1 MLYQQINQ
9 NKRRTF
15 YVLLFF
21 FILTSL
27 VGGAIG
33 YLFAHNF
40 IIGVIAALIIT
51 LIYSII
57 SINNS
62 IDTIMKLN
70 SAHEITNI
78 NDDRYKELKNV
89 ISDMALVARIPIP
102 RIFIINDDSPNAFAT
117 GNNPNNSAI
126 AVTSGLLNI
135 MNRDELEGVIGHEVS
150 HIRNYD
156 IRLQTISLALTSA
169 ISLLVNFGSQFL
181 WNLGFDE
188 DNNESSNNLFI
199 IFISIILIILG
210 PLAST
215 IAQMALSRNR
225 EFLADAGSVELTR
238 NPQELINALKKLD
251 KTEPMKKVN
260 YSSSALYISDPIKK
274 DSWWNH
280 LFDTHPS
287 ISKRIKRLENM

>member
-40 IIGVIAALIIT
+40 IIGVIAALITT

-188 DNNESSNNLFI
+188 DNNDSSNNLFI

-260 YSSSALYISDPIKK
+260 SSSSALYISDPIKK

>member
-1 MLYQQINQ
+1 M
-9 NKRRTF
+9 
-15 YVLLFF
+15 LLFF

-40 IIGVIAALIIT
+40 IIGVIAALITT

-188 DNNESSNNLFI
+188 DNNDSSNNLFI

-260 YSSSALYISDPIKK
+260 SSSSALYISDPIKK

>member
-78 NDDRYKELKNV
+78 NDDRYKELKNA

-188 DNNESSNNLFI
+188 DNNDSSNNLFI

-260 YSSSALYISDPIKK
+260 SSSSALYISDPIKK

>member
-1 MLYQQINQ
+1 MLYQQISQ

-15 YVLLFF
+15 YVLLLF

-89 ISDMALVARIPIP
+89 ISDMALVARIPMP

-188 DNNESSNNLFI
+188 DNNDSSNNLFI

-260 YSSSALYISDPIKK
+260 SSSSALYISDPIKK

>member
-1 MLYQQINQ
+1 MLYQQISQ

-15 YVLLFF
+15 YVLLLF

-89 ISDMALVARIPIP
+89 ISDMALVARIPMP

>member
-188 DNNESSNNLFI
+188 DNNDSSNNLFI

-260 YSSSALYISDPIKK
+260 SSSSALYISDPIKK